1 MIELKNIT
9 KKFKTGE
16 NEATVLKNVNL
27 KIKKGEFI
35 AIIGQSGSGKSTLMN
50 ILGCLDNASSGEY
63 LLEDKDITNFK
74 ADELAELRREKFGF
88 IFQRYNLLSSLNA
101 TQNVALPSIYAGV
114 NKKSRQE
121 RAVEILSDLG
131 LSDKTQSLPNK
142 LSGGQQQRVSIARA
156 LMNGGEIILAD
167 EPTGALDS
175 KSGEMV
181 MQILLDLYKQGHTI
195 IIVTHDQNIANYANR
210 VIEIKD
216 GSIISDSVKKDEIFL
231 KKPSQKPKKSIF
243 TYYKD
248 QLIESFK
255 MSVSAIVSH
264 KLRSIL
270 TMLGIIIGIAAVVS
284 MVALGKGSQEQ
295 ILQSIRKVGTN
306 TIDIM
311 PGKGFGDMLSGKVR
325 TLSISDVAL
334 LQEQDFL
341 ESVTPNTSTNGTV
354 TFRNLSLTASLRGG
368 GIDTLKV
375 NGLNIETGRMFNADE
390 VAASA
395 SVVVIDQNT
404 KRSFF
409 KDEDPIGKVLLLNKK
424 PLMIIGVIAQNSNS
438 FGDPSQLRIYA
449 PYSTVINKITGDR
462 YISSI
467 TAKIDE
473 EVNAQ
478 VAEKMITEL
487 LTIKHGRQDFFTR
500 NSDSIKKTMEETIG
514 TMRLLISSIAVIS
527 LIVGGIGVM
536 NIMLVS
542 VTERTKE
549 IGIKMAIG
557 ARQTNIL
564 QQFLMEA
571 ILLCII
577 GGVVGVGLAYGV
589 GYIVNTSGLFKMIF
603 SNESVI
609 AALATSMGIGIVF
622 GYMPARNASLL
633 NPIDALSRE

>member
-9 KKFKTGE
+9 KTFTLGGNKIE
-16 NEATVLKNVNL
+16 VLHSINL
-27 KIKKGEFI
+27 CIKKGEFI

-63 LLEDKDITNFK
+63 ILENKNITNFK
-74 ADELAELRREKFGF
+74 ANELAALRREKFGF
-88 IFQRYNLLSSLNA
+88 IFQRYNLLNSLNSI
-101 TQNVALPSIYAGV
+101 QNVALPSIYAGIG
-114 NKKSRQE
+114 KAEREE
-121 RAVEILSDLG
+121 RAKNLLTKLG
-131 LSDKTQSLPNK
+131 LGDKVLNMPNK

-175 KSGEMV
+175 QSGLNV
-181 MQILLDLYKQGHTI
+181 MQILLNLHKQGYTI
-195 IIVTHDQNIANYANR
+195 IIVTHDPNIASYANR
-210 VIEIKD
+210 IIEIKD
-216 GSIISDSVKKDEIFL
+216 GNIIKDSIKKDEIFV
-231 KKPSQKPKKSIF
+231 KDKEQKSNKSKF

-255 MSVSAIVSH
+255 MSILAMTSH
-264 KLRSIL
+264 KLRSLL

-295 ILQSIRKVGTN
+295 ILKSIRKVGTN

-311 PGKGFGDMLSGKVR
+311 PGKGFGDIFSGKVK
-325 TLSISDVAL
+325 TLNISDVAML
-334 LQEQDFL
+334 SEQNFL
-341 ESVTPNTSTNGTV
+341 ESVTPNISTSGV
-354 TFRNLSLTASLRGG
+354 LTFRNISLNASLRGG
-368 GIDTLKV
+368 GENSLNV
-375 NGLNIETGRMFNADE
+375 NGLVVEKGRMFNKDE
-390 VAASA
+390 IAQSA

-404 KRSFF
+404 KKSIF
-409 KDEDPIGKVLLLNKK
+409 KDEDPLGKVLLFNKR
-424 PLMIIGVIAQNSNS
+424 PLMVIGIIAPNTNT

-449 PYSTVINKITGDR
+449 PYSSVINKITGDR
-462 YISSI
+462 YINSI

-473 EVNAQ
+473 NVNAQ
-478 VAEKMITEL
+478 VAEKMITQL
-487 LTIKHGRQDFFTR
+487 LTIKHGKQDFFTR
-500 NSDSIKKTMEETIG
+500 NSDSVKKTMEETIG

-557 ARQTNIL
+557 ARESNIL
-564 QQFLMEA
+564 QQFLIEA

-577 GGVVGVGLAYGV
+577 GGSVGIALAYSI
-589 GYIVNTSGLFKMIF
+589 GYIFNTMGTFSMIF
-603 SNESVI
+603 TNESII
-609 AALATSMGIGIVF
+609 AALATSMAIGIIF
-622 GYMPARNASLL
+622 GYMPAKNASKL